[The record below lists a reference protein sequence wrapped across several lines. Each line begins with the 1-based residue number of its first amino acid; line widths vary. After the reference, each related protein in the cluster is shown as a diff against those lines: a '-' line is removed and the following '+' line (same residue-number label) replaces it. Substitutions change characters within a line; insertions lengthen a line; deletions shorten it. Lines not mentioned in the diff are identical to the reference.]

1 MSVGGGE
8 ERPIAHTERSGVL
21 YPDRLERYAAGWI
34 DPDPGVSAVV
44 DQYWH
49 VSWDLE
55 PDEALDQ
62 PIIDLPAVTVT
73 LETGSERSELLVT
86 GVHGRAW
93 RRTIRGSGDV
103 FAIRLRPAGLAVLS
117 DLTPEHLADTVVS
130 LTPELDPRLH
140 RTMGAIATAA
150 DPVARARAA
159 DRAIEQA
166 LTDRVPSAA
175 GLLANAVL
183 DELRARV
190 HHRTG
195 ATLAGR
201 FATSERTLQRACTE
215 TLGHGPKWLSRRVRL
230 QEVALALTRPG
241 AELGAIAAELGYAD
255 QSHLT
260 RDFRR
265 ATGLTPEGY
274 RRQLR
279 APRS

>member
-34 DPDPGVSAVV
+34 DPDPTVAAVV

-117 DLTPEHLADTVVS
+117 DLTPERLADTVVPLS
-130 LTPELDPRLH
+130 PELDPRLH
-140 RTMGAIATAA
+140 RTMGAIATAT

-166 LTDRVPSAA
+166 LVDRVPSAA

-183 DELRARV
+183 DELRART
-190 HHRTG
+190 HLRTG
-195 ATLAGR
+195 ATLAER